1 MEHLSIVQ
9 RSYNDEGAIVE
20 QSIVGRA
27 RSVTYKGNN
36 KSGDWVMELYV
47 ETSPEND
54 TDLTPEQIQQLKNA
68 QDDGQTYSKNPNN
81 SSREFGKAKYD
92 KKASERKEK
101 GLKDLKPFK
110 AKTIKNEIQVNRKFI
125 KVVALL
131 NPNVKPQSPVATERE
146 L

>member
-1 MEHLSIVQ
+1 MVALLNPNVKPQSPVAIVQ

-68 QDDGQTYSKNPNN
+68 QSDGQTYSKNPNN
-81 SSREFGKAKYD
+81 GSQEFGKTTLSGYTVSGSQV
-92 KKASERKEK
+92 KAMLKHPVSGGAFSSAPYRDWETDRKS
-101 GLKDLKPFK
+101 
-110 AKTIKNEIQVNRKFI
+110 
-125 KVVALL
+125 VV
-131 NPNVKPQSPVATERE
+131 
-146 L
+146 